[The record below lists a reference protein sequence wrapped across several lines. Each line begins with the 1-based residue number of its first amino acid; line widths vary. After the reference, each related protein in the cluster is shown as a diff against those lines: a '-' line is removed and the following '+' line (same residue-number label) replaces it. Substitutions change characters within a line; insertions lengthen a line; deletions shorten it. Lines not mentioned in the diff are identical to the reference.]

1 MSYDLTVWV
10 GKRPADDE
18 AADEQYEE
26 VMELLE
32 EAADEPDEAPA
43 PGPQIRAYLD
53 ALVQKWPYDAPDS
66 PWAAVPL
73 TDDAAGD
80 AAIVT
85 LVSDRSEKAADF
97 VARLAAEHGLV
108 CYDPQLGTLRP

>member
-10 GKRPADDE
+10 GERPADDE

-32 EAADEPDEAPA
+32 EAADEPDDAAAPS
-43 PGPQIRAYLD
+43 PRIRAYLD

-66 PWAAVPL
+66 PWAVVPL

-80 AAIVT
+80 AVLIT
-85 LVSDRSEKAADF
+85 LVSRRSDKASDF
-97 VARLAAEHGLV
+97 AAGLAAEHGLV
-108 CYDPQLGTLRP
+108 CYDPQLGSLRP